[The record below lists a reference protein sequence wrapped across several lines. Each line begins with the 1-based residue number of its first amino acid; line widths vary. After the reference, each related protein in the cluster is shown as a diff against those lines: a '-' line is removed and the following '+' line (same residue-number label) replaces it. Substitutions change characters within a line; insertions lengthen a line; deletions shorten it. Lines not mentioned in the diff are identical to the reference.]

1 MDDWEHF
8 TVTFSNNYPT
18 KSPSQFMRI
27 SGDTAKLGNWNKGT
41 GPIDMQTGA
50 EVTWLTGEKV
60 RPWVFN

>member
-1 MDDWEHF
+1 
-8 TVTFSNNYPT
+8 
-18 KSPSQFMRI
+18 MRI